1 MAKSLRDIRQKIKA
15 TKSTKQ
21 VTKALEL
28 VSASKMRRAVQN
40 AQQLRRYALHAWRIL
55 QSLGRA
61 SQDHP
66 YLARHPVKNVL
77 AIVFTSDRGL
87 CGGLNAQ
94 IFRAVHH
101 YAKGLATLKT
111 FDHVDFITVGKRGH
125 QYLTRQNH
133 TVIATFPA
141 LSNHPSFRD
150 VLPIARLA
158 EESFLSGQYD
168 HIVLVYADFISPL
181 VQDTAVKVLLPFS
194 RSEMSE
200 MIGSVHARRSLT
212 KEEKE
217 IVDESTDAVI
227 DYLFEP
233 SREEVLDTILPQ
245 LTEIQIY
252 QAVLESVAS
261 EHSARMVAM
270 RSATDN
276 ASDMIEGLTLSYNQT
291 RQSNITAELAELSA
305 AISVLS

>member
-101 YAKGLATLKT
+101 YTKGLATLKT

-150 VLPIARLA
+150 VLPISRLA

-217 IVDESTDAVI
+217 IVDESPEAVI

-270 RSATDN
+270 RNATDN